1 MQYWV
6 EKKARGR
13 SDIPQWKR
21 DQEPS
26 LLNFDLAHV
35 VEEWKHIAIR
45 STGARFPP
53 PQNSLRE
60 VALFHARLYSGR
72 AEQLATARP
81 PQGFRKSSRAEV
93 ETVERRRVS

>member
-1 MQYWV
+1 MRVAHHESLSMQYWV

-45 STGARFPP
+45 STGARFHP
-53 PQNSLRE
+53 PQNETEMPAWRATLK
-60 VALFHARLYSGR
+60 RLN
-72 AEQLATARP
+72 
-81 PQGFRKSSRAEV
+81 
-93 ETVERRRVS
+93 RRLKECF

>member
-1 MQYWV
+1 MSMQYWV

-60 VALFHARLYSGR
+60 VALFHANHTH
-72 AEQLATARP
+72 QTP
-81 PQGFRKSSRAEV
+81 PAAKMEKTGC
-93 ETVERRRVS
+93 

>member
-45 STGARFPP
+45 STGPRFPP
-53 PQNSLRE
+53 PQNETEMPAWRATLKRLNRRLMECFSISERTTYFSE
-60 VALFHARLYSGR
+60 SEYVAKRDGVL
-72 AEQLATARP
+72 
-81 PQGFRKSSRAEV
+81 
-93 ETVERRRVS
+93 